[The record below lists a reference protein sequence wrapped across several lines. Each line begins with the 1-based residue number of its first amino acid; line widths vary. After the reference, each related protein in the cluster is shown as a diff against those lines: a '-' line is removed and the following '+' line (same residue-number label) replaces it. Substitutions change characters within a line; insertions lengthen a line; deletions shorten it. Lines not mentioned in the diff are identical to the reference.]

1 MGIYINK
8 VPINKM
14 TLEAKVYNAEI
25 TASSIKWCWEN
36 WIATRLTIKLDF
48 FTKFT

>member
-14 TLEAKVYNAEI
+14 TKDYNAEI

-36 WIATRLTIKLDF
+36 WIATCLTIKLDF

>member
-14 TLEAKVYNAEI
+14 TKVYNAEI

-36 WIATRLTIKLDF
+36 WIATCLTIKLDF